1 MRAIQSPRRALQ
13 PFLTP
18 IQGKKYKYHVS
29 SFTCIW
35 FDLLHI
41 YTKCTHLNLRVH
53 VCYTVTVIEKKDVNR
68 ISVKFETC

>member
-18 IQGKKYKYHVS
+18 IQGKKYKFQVLHV
-29 SFTCIW
+29 FGLIFC
-35 FDLLHI
+35 I
-41 YTKCTHLNLRVH
+41 YTKCTHINLRVH